1 MKVYLHSFYTT
12 EAVLFTQKQGSKGN
26 SKDQFE
32 ILISSHAYFWY
43 KFDLIGLLHRK
54 IHFVVILYY
63 TCTIKNR

>member
-1 MKVYLHSFYTT
+1 MKVHLHSFYTT

-43 KFDLIGLLHRK
+43 KFGLGLLHRK

-63 TCTIKNR
+63 TCTVKNR